1 MRSSA
6 GLDCPSERSERLER
20 LVMCFADHLDHG
32 TLPQSPFAGC
42 CVYPPCPCR
51 APSDEAPWQT
61 KLPNCTSPKASL
73 EQPNMK
79 GKRAGA
85 YWPED
90 FALEAANLAG
100 ADGVPCHRKP
110 FMPET

>member
-1 MRSSA
+1 
-6 GLDCPSERSERLER
+6 
-20 LVMCFADHLDHG
+20 
-32 TLPQSPFAGC
+32 
-42 CVYPPCPCR
+42 
-51 APSDEAPWQT
+51 
-61 KLPNCTSPKASL
+61 
-73 EQPNMK
+73 MK